1 MASSSSSQDFF
12 DLIPMESESAESSM
26 SFMPLDSES
35 PLPELELV
43 IDTGHVD
50 SSSDSFDESVF
61 ETVAESATRPMKSGD
76 IWIDGDSIMTVCPDC
91 SAPISI
97 RHWLM
102 HANCWRCG
110 TVVQLTAWQEAQVRR
125 LLNESDDVEEAEI
138 ATAQV
143 QPAVVFKKPKPTLA
157 YVDIRQQAVTDQL
170 RLWAKRLLRNTP
182 AWLSSFLIHLI
193 LLIMMGLI
201 DQTSQIESPAITLS
215 VEVDTMDQEGGNI
228 VETNYDQEEE
238 YELPLPED
246 VDPEDVEQME
256 NVFKV
261 NFFGTVNCI
270 KAVEQYFRDKKKGI
284 IAIVSSI
291 AGYRGLPNSTGYGPS
306 KSALNNLAESLYFDF
321 KRYNV
326 RVCLVSPGFI
336 KTPMT
341 DKNDFK
347 MPFLKTP
354 EYAAD
359 QIYEGLVNKNI
370 FEIHFPKS
378 LTITLKLLSFLP
390 SKIYFGLVGKLTKYQ
405 KK

>member
-1 MASSSSSQDFF
+1 MSEKQKKIWITGASSGIGKALAEKFANENWKVA
-12 DLIPMESESAESSM
+12 ISA
-26 SFMPLDSES
+26 
-35 PLPELELV
+35 
-43 IDTGHVD
+43 
-50 SSSDSFDESVF
+50 
-61 ETVAESATRPMKSGD
+61 
-76 IWIDGDSIMTVCPDC
+76 
-91 SAPISI
+91 
-97 RHWLM
+97 
-102 HANCWRCG
+102 
-110 TVVQLTAWQEAQVRR
+110 RR
-125 LLNESDDVEEAEI
+125 ENLLNEI
-138 ATAQV
+138 AKNENISAF
-143 QPAVVFKKPKPTLA
+143 PL
-157 YVDIRQQAVTDQL
+157 DVTDDQKVREVFSNIL
-170 RLWAKRLLRNTP
+170 KEFKDIDLCVF
-182 AWLSSFLIHLI
+182 SSGAYDPKLEKEINKDQI
-193 LLIMMGLI
+193 KKIM
-201 DQTSQIESPAITLS
+201 
-215 VEVDTMDQEGGNI
+215 NI
-228 VETNYDQEEE
+228 
-238 YELPLPED
+238 
-246 VDPEDVEQME
+246 
-256 NVFKV
+256 
-261 NFFGTVNCI
+261 NFFGVLNCI
-270 KAVEQYFRDKKKGI
+270 KATEEYFKNRKKGHLS
-284 IAIVSSI
+284 IVSSI